1 MKTATKSKRISE
13 GRSIDPRF
21 SPVVD
26 AFATKRDV
34 TFGKLMASVGLKVN
48 GKIFA
53 MLVRGQ
59 LVIKLPQQRVNE
71 LVQAGEGER
80 FDPRRDGRLMKEWLV
95 STAGTKTWVGLAT
108 EAYRFVRSRS

>member
-1 MKTATKSKRISE
+1 MKTTTKSKRISG

-21 SPVVD
+21 IPVVD

-59 LVIKLPQQRVNE
+59 LVIKLPRQRVNE
-71 LVQAGEGER
+71 LVQAGKGEH

-95 STAGTKTWVGLAT
+95 FTGGPGLWIELAS
-108 EAYRFVRSRS
+108 EAYRFVRSKT